1 MPNISTYKRFFYRY
15 LGTMYWL
22 IYWTETHRILGPRLS
37 TIIRLLA
44 WLPPL
49 LAWIRHWGDVAF
61 IFSLIFLLWIQ
72 FSYWRAKR
80 TGYYRFVGD
89 GSELLTTDQITPLP
103 TNRRIPVYATG
114 IFSLK
119 EWERN
124 VMFMP
129 AEYWQVPLGDH
140 ALMVQ
145 HQPGR
150 YLYQFISAELL
161 QNLERGWLL
170 FGPTPNP
177 ALSITFLS
185 TWGPEFDDQT
195 FSLLGRSNSKPVE
208 KVRTIYLSFD
218 NEEFEQA
225 VWQNLLSEARR
236 IRSEQMASS

>member
-1 MPNISTYKRFFYRY
+1 MHNVSFYKRLYYRY
-15 LGTMYWL
+15 LGAMYWS
-22 IYWTETHRILGPRLS
+22 IYWTVTRNILGLRVS
-37 TIIRLLA
+37 TIIKLFA
-44 WLPPL
+44 WLLPI
-49 LAWIRHWGDVAF
+49 LAWIRRWDDIA
-61 IFSLIFLLWIQ
+61 LIFTLLSFLWIQ

-89 GSELLTTDQITPLP
+89 ASGLMATDQITPLP
-103 TNRRIPVYATG
+103 TNKRIPVCATG

-124 VMFMP
+124 VVFMP

-145 HQPGR
+145 HRLGR
-150 YLYQFISAELL
+150 YLYQFISADLL

-170 FGPTPNP
+170 FGSNPNP
-177 ALSITFLS
+177 AVSITFLS
-185 TWGPEFDDQT
+185 IWGPEFDDQAI
-195 FSLLGRSNSKPVE
+195 SLLGRSNNKPVE

-225 VWQNLLSEARR
+225 VWHNLLFDARR
-236 IRSEQMASS
+236 IRSEQMGSS